1 MGPFSEFSYKKL
13 TSSIAIV
20 SCSHNSP
27 YSFITYTKFFKLHP
41 TLSTSASTS
50 SQTQLGSFFET
61 NNPTGTFKSSQITS
75 RGKKHKER
83 QFYRKS
89 TGKQEERQKVFEKKK
104 STQLTGETSLMASL
118 VILAAVSC
126 QVSLQSVT
134 MHNLLNFTHVYTQ
147 IATPDR
153 SYLRSA
159 SDQTIV

>member
-61 NNPTGTFKSSQITS
+61 SNPTGTFKSSQITS

-89 TGKQEERQKVFEKKK
+89 IGKQEERQKVFERKK

-126 QVSLQSVT
+126 QVSLQCHYV
-134 MHNLLNFTHVYTQ
+134 
-147 IATPDR
+147 
-153 SYLRSA
+153 
-159 SDQTIV
+159 